1 MAKGTEVS
9 KRKTVDDGITMSSRK
24 RAPEASGLLF
34 TDKGLSPIQKR
45 LVNSSHDILM
55 NDSERITYQHT
66 IFCQTGLP
74 YRNPGD
80 ALRRWERKQGQSSL
94 LIHAGEIINPD
105 TQDFVDVGLPFGPKP
120 RLILTHLNSQ
130 ALKTGSPVIEVESSL
145 TAFVK
150 RLGLDGNGRDIRSI
164 KDHLSRLSAATIR
177 LGFVAEN
184 RAVQVNTQIVK
195 AFDLWFQK
203 NERQRVL
210 WPSTVQLSD
219 DYFHSLVNHAVP
231 LDERAVGALSHSAMA
246 LDVYAWLA
254 QRLHRIT
261 KEQPQFITWI
271 ALKEQFGYHYDRL
284 DNFKRLFT
292 HTLTLVHSQYH
303 NARFKVDGQGLT
315 LQHSQP
321 PIRSRSH
328 LLS

>member
-1 MAKGTEVS
+1 
-9 KRKTVDDGITMSSRK
+9 MSSK
-24 RAPEASGLLF
+24 QKPSEAQESLF
-34 TDKGLSPIQKR
+34 SDRGLSSIQAR
-45 LVNSSHDILM
+45 LVNSSRDIMM
-55 NDSERITYQHT
+55 NDPEEITYQHT

-74 YRNPGD
+74 YRDPGD
-80 ALRRWERKQGQSSL
+80 DLRRWERKQGKASL
-94 LIHAGEIINPD
+94 LINAGEIINPG
-105 TQDFVDVGLPFGPKP
+105 TQEFVDVGLPFGPKP

-150 RLGLDGNGRDIRSI
+150 RLGLDGNGRDVRSI

-195 AFDLWFQK
+195 AFDLWFHK
-203 NERQRVL
+203 NEHQRVL

-219 DYFHSLVNHAVP
+219 DYFQSLINHAVP

-254 QRLHRIT
+254 QRLHRV
-261 KEQPQFITWI
+261 KKAEQQFITWV
-271 ALKEQFGYHYDRL
+271 ALKEQFGYHYDRM
-284 DNFKRLFT
+284 DNFKRVFRN
-292 HTLTLVHSQYH
+292 TLTVVQSQYPD
-303 NARFKVDGQGLT
+303 ARFQIDGKGMT
-315 LQHSQP
+315 LLNSQP
-321 PIRSRSH
+321 PIKSRTH

>member
-1 MAKGTEVS
+1 MPPKKKNPATSEFLFS
-9 KRKTVDDGITMSSRK
+9 D
-24 RAPEASGLLF
+24 SGLSAIK
-34 TDKGLSPIQKR
+34 TR
-45 LVNSSHDILM
+45 LVNASHDIMM
-55 NDSERITYQHT
+55 NDAEGITYQHT

-94 LIHAGEIINPD
+94 LIHAGEIINPE
-105 TQDFVDVGLPFGPKP
+105 TQEFVDVGLPFGPKP

-231 LDERAVGALSHSAMA
+231 LDERSVGALSHSAMA

-254 QRLHRIT
+254 QRLHRIK
-261 KEQPQFITWI
+261 KEQPQFITWT

-284 DNFKRLFT
+284 DNFKRVFS
-292 HTLTLVHSQYH
+292 HTLTIVHSQYPD
-303 NARFKVDGQGLT
+303 ARFEIDGKGVT

>member
-1 MAKGTEVS
+1 MQTNCQAVMMNKEPGHTKDVEPPDDLS
-9 KRKTVDDGITMSSRK
+9 LIKT
-24 RAPEASGLLF
+24 
-34 TDKGLSPIQKR
+34 R
-45 LVNSSHDILM
+45 LINSSHDIRM
-55 NDSERITYQHT
+55 SKPEGITYQHT
-66 IFCQTGLP
+66 VFCQTGLP

-80 ALRRWERKQGQSSL
+80 ELRRWERKQGNASL
-94 LIHAGEIINPD
+94 LINAGEIINPK

-150 RLGLDGNGRDIRSI
+150 RLGLDGNGRDIRAI
-164 KDHLSRLSAATIR
+164 KDHLSRLSVATIR
-177 LGFVAEN
+177 LGFVLEN

-203 NERQRVL
+203 NEHQRVL
-210 WPSTVQLSD
+210 WPSTVQLSE
-219 DYFHSLVNHAVP
+219 DYFQSLVKHAVP
-231 LDERAVGALSHSAMA
+231 LDERAVAALSHSAMC

-254 QRLHRIT
+254 QRLHRVK
-261 KEQPQFITWI
+261 KEQPQFITWV
-271 ALKEQFGYHYDRL
+271 ALKDQFGYHYERIRD
-284 DNFKRLFT
+284 FKRAFRNALNM
-292 HTLTLVHSQYH
+292 VHSQYPD
-303 NARFKVDGQGLT
+303 ARFMLDDKGMT

>member
-1 MAKGTEVS
+1 MPP
-9 KRKTVDDGITMSSRK
+9 RK

-34 TDKGLSPIQKR
+34 PDQGLSPIQTR
-45 LVNSSHDILM
+45 LVNSSHDIML
-55 NDSERITYQHT
+55 NDSEGITYQHT

-80 ALRRWERKQGQSSL
+80 ELRRWERKQGQSSL

-105 TQDFVDVGLPFGPKP
+105 TQDFVEVGLPFGPKP
-120 RLILTHLNSQ
+120 RLILTHLNSL

-261 KEQPQFITWI
+261 KEQPQFITWV
-271 ALKEQFGYHYDRL
+271 ALKEQFGYHYERM
-284 DNFKRLFT
+284 DNFKRVFT
-292 HTLTLVHSQYH
+292 HTLTIVHSQYQ
-303 NARFKVDGQGLT
+303 NARFQIDGQGMT
-315 LQHSQP
+315 LRHSPP

-328 LLS
+328 LLC

>member
-1 MAKGTEVS
+1 MPS
-9 KRKTVDDGITMSSRK
+9 KKK
-24 RAPEASGLLF
+24 KPETSELLF
-34 TDKGLSPIQKR
+34 PDGGLSTIQTR
-45 LVNSSHDILM
+45 LVNTSHDIAL
-55 NDSERITYQHT
+55 NDPEGISYQHT

-74 YRNPGD
+74 YRDPGD
-80 ALRRWERKQGQSSL
+80 ELRRWERRQGKASL
-94 LIHAGEIINPD
+94 LINAGEIINPD
-105 TQDFVDVGLPFGPKP
+105 TQEFVDVGLPFGPKP

-130 ALKTGSPVIEVESSL
+130 ALKTASPVIEVESSL

-150 RLGLDGNGRDIRSI
+150 RLGLDGNGRDVRSI

-219 DYFHSLVNHAVP
+219 DYFQSLMHHAVP

-246 LDVYAWLA
+246 LDLYAWLA
-254 QRLHRIT
+254 QRLHRVK
-261 KEQPQFITWI
+261 KEQPQFITWV
-271 ALKEQFGYHYDRL
+271 ALKEQFGYHYDRM
-284 DNFKRLFT
+284 DNFKRVFRN
-292 HTLTLVHSQYH
+292 TLTIVHSQYH
-303 NARFKVDGQGLT
+303 DARFQIDGKGMT

-321 PIRSRSH
+321 PIRSRLH
-328 LLS
+328 QLS

>member
-1 MAKGTEVS
+1 MPS
-9 KRKTVDDGITMSSRK
+9 KKK
-24 RAPEASGLLF
+24 APETAAFLF
-34 TDKGLSPIQKR
+34 PDQGLSPIKTR
-45 LVNSSHDILM
+45 LVNSSHDIMM
-55 NDSERITYQHT
+55 NDPEGIAYQHT

-80 ALRRWERKQGQSSL
+80 ELRRWERKQGKSSL

-105 TQDFVDVGLPFGPKP
+105 TQNFVEVGLPFGPKP

-203 NERQRVL
+203 NEQQRVL

-231 LDERAVGALSHSAMA
+231 LDERAVGALSHSGMA

-254 QRLHRIT
+254 QRLHRIK
-261 KEQPQFITWI
+261 KEQPQFITWV
-271 ALKEQFGYHYDRL
+271 ALKEQFGYHYDRM
-284 DNFKRLFT
+284 DNFKRVFR
-292 HTLTLVHSQYH
+292 HTLTIVHAQYH
-303 NARFKVDGQGLT
+303 SARFQIDGKGMT
-315 LQHSQP
+315 LQYSQP
-321 PIRSRSH
+321 PIRSRLH
-328 LLS
+328 LRS

>member
-1 MAKGTEVS
+1 MPS
-9 KRKTVDDGITMSSRK
+9 KK
-24 RAPEASGLLF
+24 RAPESSGQLF
-34 TDKGLSPIQKR
+34 PDTGLSPIQTR
-45 LVNSSHDILM
+45 LVNSSHDIVM
-55 NDSERITYQHT
+55 NDPEGITYHHT
-66 IFCQTGLP
+66 VFCQTGLP
-74 YRNPGD
+74 YRNPGEHIR
-80 ALRRWERKQGQSSL
+80 LWEQKQGKAILEVS
-94 LIHAGEIINPD
+94 AGRVINPS
-105 TQDFVDVGLPFGPKP
+105 TFEFVNVGLPFGPKP

-177 LGFVAEN
+177 IGFVAEN

-219 DYFHSLVNHAVP
+219 DYFQSLVNHAVP
-231 LDERAVGALSHSAMA
+231 LDERAVSALSHSAMA

-254 QRLHRIT
+254 QRLHRI
-261 KEQPQFITWI
+261 KQPQFITWV
-271 ALKEQFGYHYDRL
+271 ALKEQFGCHYERMRDFMRV
-284 DNFKRLFT
+284 FR
-292 HTLTLVHSQYH
+292 HTLMIVHSQYPE
-303 NARFKVDGQGLT
+303 ARFQIDGKGVT

-321 PIRSRSH
+321 PIKSRFH
-328 LLS
+328 RLS